1 MDDRL
6 QKFAALVE
14 AGSFTKAAVALHIS
28 QPALSVAIAK
38 LERSLKTPLLSASG
52 RHGIELTDAGK
63 AVYNAALELRAIE
76 HNLQSQ
82 LAGLGDDKIP
92 LRIGMID
99 SIAALLCS
107 QEEPLRTLEEQ
118 TELTLYIANSSNLRA
133 AVQSD
138 ALDLAVVVAND
149 AEDSR
154 LQTAAVGVDQLALV
168 CQAVAAERFQ
178 KMLTTKQQL
187 PFISYVQTSATQRII
202 ATALERDNVAIET
215 VLYSTSPDVM
225 LQMVRRGRGVTLLP
239 ENLVASQIASGELTH
254 LKVAGK
260 PYRIKRRLNVVA
272 LKGRHLP
279 PRLAGL
285 AWSVRQQL
293 KPYALD

>member
-14 AGSFTKAAVALHIS
+14 AGSFTKAAAALHLS
-28 QPALSVAIAK
+28 QPALSVAISK
-38 LERSLKTPLLSASG
+38 LERSLKTTLLSSSG
-52 RHGIELTDAGK
+52 RHGIELTEAGK
-63 AVYNAALELRAIE
+63 AVYSSALEHRAIE
-76 HNLQSQ
+76 HNMQ
-82 LAGLGDDKIP
+82 LHMASLSDDKIV
-92 LRIGMID
+92 LRIGLID
-99 SIAALLCS
+99 SVAALLCS

-118 TELTLYIANSSNLRA
+118 TELTLYIANSANLRA

-138 ALDLAVVVAND
+138 TLDLAVVVAND
-149 AEDSR
+149 AEDAR

-168 CQAVAAERFQ
+168 CQAAATERFQ
-178 KMLTTKQQL
+178 EMLSSKQQL

-202 ATALERDNVAIET
+202 AAALERDHIAVDPI
-215 VLYSTSPDVM
+215 LYSTSPDVM

-239 ENLVASQIASGELTH
+239 ENLVASQIASGELSH

-260 PYRIKRRLNVVA
+260 PYRVERRLNVVA

-293 KPYALD
+293 KAYAID